1 MWRKA
6 YIFLI
11 ATRTKK
17 CHLSLLW
24 SLCSLVRIPA
34 VCMFCS
40 CLAAVSKF
48 GRGTDQ
54 HQIYTDGVIWYFS
67 SSVVHIC
74 CWLCFLFYWAKDTTE
89 CPRCCRGPFATV
101 WPVSVGVSSSFTH
114 DIEFE
119 VRLKVVIRFAN
130 VFRLHTYLSLFLWSQ
145 QQHTKFETTVGQKAD
160 LVVSRFLE
168 VT

>member
-1 MWRKA
+1 MPPVLT
-6 YIFLI
+6 LI
-11 ATRTKK
+11 
-17 CHLSLLW
+17 SLLFGKN
-24 SLCSLVRIPA
+24 SCSVYVLQLSCCSFEVWKRHRSASDLYGWCYLIF
-34 VCMFCS
+34 VIFCS
-40 CLAAVSKF
+40 PHCL
-48 GRGTDQ
+48 
-54 HQIYTDGVIWYFS
+54 
-67 SSVVHIC
+67 C

-89 CPRCCRGPFATV
+89 CPRCYRGPFATV
-101 WPVSVGVSSSFTH
+101 WPVSVGVFSSFTH